1 MSELSTSRS
10 STSAVDAVVVGVL
23 SAIVDDALDAGSAL
37 PSEAELASRFNVSR
51 LTLREA
57 MKTLSALGVVTVER
71 GRGTFVNPSDRWSRV
86 HPAVLAMLVRTPEDL
101 AASSLS
107 LVEARRL
114 VEVGVAELAAER
126 HSEAHLASLNEQ
138 LEAMWGAHESADTN
152 AWACADLAFHNTLME
167 AAGNPFVTMLFS
179 PLEQLLRRD
188 RHEPAIDPAN
198 RRRALRWHQRILDAV
213 VDADPRAAREAMDG
227 HLRDTQEILAQ
238 WRTDDDSVSGVATA
252 ASKQGAPE

>member
-1 MSELSTSRS
+1 MSEVSTPASPN
-10 STSAVDAVVVGVL
+10 SAVDAVVVGVL
-23 SAIVDDALDAGSAL
+23 SAIVDDALDAGASL

-57 MKTLSALGVVTVER
+57 MKTLSALGVVTIER
-71 GRGTFVNPSDRWSRV
+71 GRGTFVNPCDRWSRV
-86 HPAVLAMLVRTPEDL
+86 HPAVLAMLVRTPEDM
-101 AASSLS
+101 AATSRS

-126 HSEAHLASLNEQ
+126 RNDVHLTTLNEQ
-138 LEAMWGAHESADTN
+138 LEAMWGAHESADAN
-152 AWACADLAFHNTLME
+152 AWACADLAFHDTLME
-167 AAGNPFVTMLFS
+167 AAGNPFVTMLFT
-179 PLEQLLRRD
+179 PLEQMLRRD
-188 RHEPAIDPAN
+188 RHEPATDPTN

-213 VDADPRAAREAMDG
+213 VDADPRSAREAMDG

-238 WRTDDDSVSGVATA
+238 WRADDDSVSGVATA

>member
-1 MSELSTSRS
+1 MSEVSTPASPN
-10 STSAVDAVVVGVL
+10 SAVDAVVVGVL
-23 SAIVDDALDAGSAL
+23 SAIVDDALDAGASL

-57 MKTLSALGVVTVER
+57 MKTLSALGVVTIER
-71 GRGTFVNPSDRWSRV
+71 GRGTFVNPCDRWSRV
-86 HPAVLAMLVRTPEDL
+86 HPAVLAMLVRTPEDM
-101 AASSLS
+101 AATSRS

-126 HSEAHLASLNEQ
+126 RNDVHLTTLNEQ
-138 LEAMWGAHESADTN
+138 LEAMWGAHESADAN
-152 AWACADLAFHNTLME
+152 AWACADLAFHDTLME
-167 AAGNPFVTMLFS
+167 AAGNPFVTMLFT
-179 PLEQLLRRD
+179 PLEQMLRRD
-188 RHEPAIDPAN
+188 RHEPATEPTN

-213 VDADPRAAREAMDG
+213 VDADPRSAREAMDG

-238 WRTDDDSVSGVATA
+238 WRADDDSVSGVASA